1 MTTQTAKEATVSMT
15 TQNAQNSQNGKD
27 AKASSQAKPAKANLR
42 DFSMLIALVIISV
55 VFSVMD
61 PAFLSS
67 RNLSQLAIELSAT
80 AVLSLG
86 MLLIIVPGHIDL
98 SVGSGLGLVGGLAAV
113 LVTGK
118 GLSAPLALLISALV
132 SVAIYAGMGAII
144 VREKIPSFIIT
155 LGGLLVFKGVH
166 WLVINNS
173 TIPVVTG
180 GDQNLYSVLTT
191 YYLPPAL
198 GYALGAVIIA
208 LLGLAAFNNLKKR
221 RARKLAADAEGAFL
235 NWFVSAQL
243 LALFVLVLNQY
254 RGLPLSLLVLGATA
268 FVIHVLSQHFRF
280 GRYLYAIG
288 GNEEAALVSG
298 VPTGKV
304 VVLAYAVMGVIVAI
318 SGFLQTAF
326 AGASTTTT
334 GALMELD
341 AIAACVIGGTS
352 LKGGRGT
359 VVGVLFGALI
369 MCVLLNG
376 MTLLA
381 LSPEM
386 KFIARGVVLALAVWM
401 DVRLSRS
408 TARA

>member
-1 MTTQTAKEATVSMT
+1 
-15 TQNAQNSQNGKD
+15 
-27 AKASSQAKPAKANLR
+27 
-42 DFSMLIALVIISV
+42 
-55 VFSVMD
+55 
-61 PAFLSS
+61 AFL
-67 RNLSQLAIELSAT
+67 Q
-80 AVLSLG
+80 
-86 MLLIIVPGHIDL
+86 
-98 SVGSGLGLVGGLAAV
+98 
-113 LVTGK
+113 
-118 GLSAPLALLISALV
+118 
-132 SVAIYAGMGAII
+132 
-144 VREKIPSFIIT
+144 
-155 LGGLLVFKGVH
+155 
-166 WLVINNS
+166 W
-173 TIPVVTG
+173 
-180 GDQNLYSVLTT
+180 
-191 YYLPPAL
+191 
-198 GYALGAVIIA
+198 
-208 LLGLAAFNNLKKR
+208 
-221 RARKLAADAEGAFL
+221 FL
-235 NWFVSAQL
+235 SAQL
-243 LALFVLVLNQY
+243 LTLFVLVLNQY

-268 FVIHVLSQHFRF
+268 FVIHVMTQHFRF

-304 VVLAYAVMGVIVAI
+304 VVIAFAVMGVIVAI

-408 TARA
+408 SARA

>member
-1 MTTQTAKEATVSMT
+1 MTTQ
-15 TQNAQNSQNGKD
+15 
-27 AKASSQAKPAKANLR
+27 QAKVGLR
-42 DFSMLIALVIISV
+42 DFSMLIALVLISV
-55 VFSVMD
+55 VFSMMD
-61 PAFLSS
+61 STFVSA

-98 SVGSGLGLVGGLAAV
+98 SVGSGLGLIGGLAAV
-113 LVTGK
+113 LITGN
-118 GLSAPLALLISALV
+118 GVSAPLSLLVSALV
-132 SVAIYAGMGAII
+132 SVAIYAAMGALI

-180 GDQNLYSVLTT
+180 GEHNLYSILTT
-191 YYLPPAL
+191 YYLPPVL
-198 GYALGAVIIA
+198 GYSMAAVIVA
-208 LLGLAAFNNLKKR
+208 LLGLAAWKELEKR
-221 RARKLAADAEGAFL
+221 RARKLEVDPEGVFL
-235 NWFVSAQL
+235 RWFVSAQL
-243 LALFVLVLNQY
+243 LVLFVLALNQY

-268 FVIHVLSQHFRF
+268 FVIHVITQHFRF

-304 VVLAYAVMGVIVAI
+304 VVLAFAVMGVIVAI

-386 KFIARGVVLALAVWM
+386 KFIARGVVLAAAVWM

>member
-1 MTTQTAKEATVSMT
+1 MTTQSAKEAMGSPMT
-15 TQNAQNSQNGKD
+15 QD
-27 AKASSQAKPAKANLR
+27 VKASKGSASPKQTKVNLR
-42 DFSMLIALVIISV
+42 DFSMLIALVLISV
-55 VFSVMD
+55 VFSVID

-98 SVGSGLGLVGGLAAV
+98 SVGSGLGLIGGLAAV
-113 LVTGK
+113 LITGK
-118 GLSAPLALLISALV
+118 GLSAPLALLVSALF
-132 SVAIYAGMGAII
+132 SVAIYAGMGALI

-155 LGGLLVFKGVH
+155 LGGLLVFKGIH

-173 TIPVVTG
+173 TIPVVPG
-180 GDQNLYSVLTT
+180 GEHNVYSILTT

-198 GYALGAVIIA
+198 GYVLAAGIIA
-208 LLGLAAFNNLKKR
+208 LLGFAAFKELKKR
-221 RARKLAADAEGAFL
+221 QARKLEADPEGAFL
-235 NWFVSAQL
+235 SWFLSAQL
-243 LALFVLVLNQY
+243 LVLFVLVLNQY

-288 GNEEAALVSG
+288 GNEEAAQVSG

-304 VVLAYAVMGVIVAI
+304 VVLAFAVMGVIVAI

-326 AGASTTTT
+326 AGASTSTT

>member
-1 MTTQTAKEATVSMT
+1 MTTEANVSLTTAPQVS
-15 TQNAQNSQNGKD
+15 
-27 AKASSQAKPAKANLR
+27 AKPEAKVGLR
-42 DFSMLIALVIISV
+42 DSPMLIALVLISA
-55 VFSVMD
+55 VFWWLD
-61 PAFLSS
+61 PTFLSA

-86 MLLIIVPGHIDL
+86 MLLIILPGHIDL

-113 LVTGK
+113 LITQHGFA
-118 GLSAPLALLISALV
+118 APLALLIAALV

-155 LGGLLVFKGVH
+155 LGGLLIFKGVH
-166 WLVINNS
+166 WLVISNS

-180 GDQNLYSVLTT
+180 GEQNLYSVLTT
-191 YYLPPAL
+191 YYLPPVL
-198 GYALGAVIIA
+198 GYALGVVVVV
-208 LLGLAAFNNLKKR
+208 LLGLAAVSDLKKR
-221 RARKLAADAEGAFL
+221 RARKLEADAEASFL
-235 NWFVSAQL
+235 KWFLSAQL
-243 LALFVLVLNQY
+243 LFLCIVVLNQY
-254 RGLPLSLLVLGATA
+254 RGVPLALLVLGATA
-268 FVIHVLSQHFRF
+268 FVIHVISQHLRV

-288 GNEEAALVSG
+288 GNEEAAHVSG

-304 VVLAYAVMGVIVAI
+304 IILAFAIMGVIVAV

-369 MCVLLNG
+369 MSFLLNG

-401 DVRLSRS
+401 DVRLTRA
-408 TARA
+408 TARS

>member
-1 MTTQTAKEATVSMT
+1 MTSEVKVGAAAE
-15 TQNAQNSQNGKD
+15 
-27 AKASSQAKPAKANLR
+27 AKASLPGTAKPGPKAEAKVGMR
-42 DFSMLIALVIISV
+42 DFPMLIALVIISF
-55 VFSVMD
+55 VFWWLD
-61 PAFLSS
+61 PTFLSA

-86 MLLIIVPGHIDL
+86 MLLIILPGHIDL
-98 SVGSGLGLVGGLAAV
+98 SVGSGLGLIGGLAAV
-113 LVTGK
+113 LIVQHGF
-118 GLSAPLALLISALV
+118 SPPLALLVAALV

-144 VREKIPSFIIT
+144 VHEKIPSFIIT
-155 LGGLLVFKGVH
+155 LGGLLIFKGVH
-166 WLVINNS
+166 WLVIKNS
-173 TIPVVTG
+173 TIPVVMG
-180 GDQNLYSVLTT
+180 GEQNLYSVLTT

-198 GYALGAVIIA
+198 GYALAAFVVA
-208 LLGLAAFNNLKKR
+208 LLGLAAWNDLKKR
-221 RARKLAADAEGAFL
+221 RARQLPADAEASFL
-235 NWFVSAQL
+235 RWFLSAQL
-243 LALFVLVLNQY
+243 FVLFVVVLNQY
-254 RGLPLSLLVLGATA
+254 RGVPLALLVLGATA
-268 FVIHVLSQHFRF
+268 FVIHVVSQHLRI

-288 GNEEAALVSG
+288 GNEEAAHVSG

-304 VVLAYAVMGVIVAI
+304 VVLAYAIMGVIVAI

-334 GALMELD
+334 GQLMELD

-369 MCVLLNG
+369 MSFLLNG

-401 DVRLSRS
+401 DVRLTRK